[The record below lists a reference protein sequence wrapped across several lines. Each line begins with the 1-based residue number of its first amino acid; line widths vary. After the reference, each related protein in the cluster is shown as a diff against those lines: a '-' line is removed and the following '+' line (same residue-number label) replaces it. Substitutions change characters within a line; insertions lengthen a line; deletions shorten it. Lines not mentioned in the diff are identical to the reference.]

1 MVSVVLGIL
10 ALINI
15 IALVYIFKEL
25 KRKEK
30 IFAYDINSLQLY
42 ISHLDE
48 SIDTYQRLYQD
59 YINEINKYIAYHQ
72 DAERNYRTHVSKIIK
87 DIPKEIVVKNVL
99 SI

>member
-1 MVSVVLGIL
+1 MVT
-10 ALINI
+10 
-15 IALVYIFKEL
+15 
-25 KRKEK
+25 
-30 IFAYDINSLQLY
+30 YDVNSLQLH
-42 ISHLDE
+42 ISHLDK

-72 DAERNYRTHVSKIIK
+72 EAERDYRANVSKIIK